1 MKDTAAIP
9 LLTRP
14 FYFVRH
20 GETESNVQ
28 GTIAGSID
36 MPLTNRG
43 HDQARTVAA
52 ALKGVGIT
60 AIYCSALRR
69 SHDTAEYIAG
79 ALALPVNVI
88 PELGERNWGELE
100 GAPRKMRVRGV
111 TPRGAETPEEFVG
124 RVQQGLA
131 KINAQGV
138 PLVVAHSGVFRA
150 VCRMLDLAELEVSVA
165 NCRPVRFLPPDAR
178 HATWRLD
185 LL

>member
-9 LLTRP
+9 LLTRT
-14 FYFVRH
+14 FFFVRH

-36 MPLTNRG
+36 MPLTDRG
-43 HDQARTVAA
+43 HDQARTIAA
-52 ALKGVGIT
+52 ALKGAGIT

-69 SHDTAEYIAG
+69 SRDTAQYIAD
-79 ALALPVNVI
+79 ALVLPINVI

-100 GAPRKMRVRGV
+100 GAPRNMRVRGV
-111 TPRGAETPEEFVG
+111 TPRGAETPEEFVR
-124 RVQQGLA
+124 RVREGFA
-131 KINAQGV
+131 KISAQGV

-150 VCRMLDLAELEVSVA
+150 LCRMLDLADLGVPVA
-165 NCRPVRFLPPDAR
+165 NCQPVRFLPPDGH
-178 HATWRLD
+178 HAAWRLD